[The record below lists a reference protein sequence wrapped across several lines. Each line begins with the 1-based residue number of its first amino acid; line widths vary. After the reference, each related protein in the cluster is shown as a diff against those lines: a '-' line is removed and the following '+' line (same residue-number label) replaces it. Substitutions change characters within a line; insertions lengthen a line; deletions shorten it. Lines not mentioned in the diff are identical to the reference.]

1 MPLVPPPNPQ
11 SVAPLP
17 SSAGVPLIDMQRQYA
32 ALEKE
37 LLAAIQRV
45 CSSGRFVLG
54 PDCLDLERAVAAY
67 SQTKHA
73 IACASGSDA
82 LLLAL
87 MASGVDAGDEVI
99 VPSYTFF
106 ATASAVARLGAKPVF
121 VDIEPDGF
129 NIDPARIE
137 AAVTPATK
145 AVIPVHLYGQCAEMK
160 PIIEVAKR
168 HGLTVI
174 EDAAQAIGAEYHG
187 RRAGSIGQMGCLS
200 FYPTKNLGGFGDG
213 GMLTTNDDQL
223 ADKLRLLR
231 VHGMQPR
238 YYHQVLGINS
248 RLDSLQ
254 AAVLN
259 VKLPH
264 LNRWT
269 ELRQAHAD
277 RYTELFTAHGLDR
290 VLTLP
295 PTLAGRRHV
304 WNQYIVRVPEGRRDA
319 LRTHL
324 SQKKIGSEIYY
335 PVPLHS
341 QPCFAY
347 LGARP
352 GSLPETDRAAAETVA
367 LPIFPELTPGEQA
380 LVVQEIAAFFGA
392 AQAAAG
398 HVLEGP
404 KFLKRSAAP
413 RSEAKTR

>member
-11 SVAPLP
+11 PVAPLP
-17 SSAGVPLIDMQRQYA
+17 ADTGVPLIDMNRQYA
-32 ALEKE
+32 LLEKQI
-37 LLAAIQRV
+37 LAAIKRV

-54 PDCLDLERAVAAY
+54 PDCSDLERAVAGY
-67 SQTKHA
+67 CQTKHA

-87 MASGVDAGDEVI
+87 MACGVDSGDEVI
-99 VPSYTFF
+99 APSYTFF
-106 ATASAVARLGAKPVF
+106 ATAAAVARLGAVPVF

-129 NIDPARIE
+129 NLDPAKLE

-145 AVIPVHLYGQCAEMK
+145 AIIPVHLYGQCAEME
-160 PIIEVAKR
+160 PIMTVAQR

-174 EDAAQAIGAEYHG
+174 EDAAQAIGAEYRG
-187 RRAGSIGQMGCLS
+187 QRAGSIGQMGCLS

-213 GMLTTNDDQL
+213 GMLTTNDDHL

-269 ELRQAHAD
+269 ELRQAHAE
-277 RYTELFTAHGLDR
+277 RYTELFRSHRLEG
-290 VLTLP
+290 VLALP
-295 PTLAGRRHV
+295 PALPDRRHV
-304 WNQYIVRVPEGRRDA
+304 WNQYIVRVPGGRRDA
-319 LRTHL
+319 LRAHL

-335 PVPLHS
+335 PVPLH
-341 QPCFAY
+341 QQQCFGY
-347 LGARP
+347 LGVRP
-352 GSLPETDRAAAETVA
+352 GSLPETDRAAAETLA
-367 LPIFPELTPGEQA
+367 LPIFPELTPAEQT

-392 AQAAAG
+392 FAADAG
-398 HVLEGP
+398 HALEGP
-404 KFLKRSAAP
+404 KFLKRPAGKKN
-413 RSEAKTR
+413 AKTR

>member
-11 SVAPLP
+11 PVAPP
-17 SSAGVPLIDMQRQYA
+17 VDTGVPLIDMNRQYA
-32 ALEKE
+32 VLEKQI
-37 LLAAIQRV
+37 LAAIKRV

-54 PDCLDLERAVAAY
+54 PDCGDLERALADY
-67 SQTKHA
+67 CQTKHA

-87 MASGVDAGDEVI
+87 MACGVGPGDEVL

-106 ATASAVARLGAKPVF
+106 ATASAVARLGAVPVF
-121 VDIEPDGF
+121 VDIEPEGF
-129 NIDPARIE
+129 NLDPAKLA

-145 AVIPVHLYGQCAEMK
+145 AIIPVHLYGQCAELD
-160 PIIEVAKR
+160 PIMEVAKR

-174 EDAAQAIGAEYHG
+174 EDAAQAIGAEYRG
-187 RRAGSIGQMGCLS
+187 RRAGSIGQIGCLS

-213 GMLTTNDDQL
+213 GMLTTSDDQL

-269 ELRQAHAD
+269 ELRQAHAA
-277 RYTELFTAHGLDR
+277 RYTELFRSHGLENA
-290 VLTLP
+290 LTLP
-295 PTLAGRRHV
+295 AALPERRHV
-304 WNQYIVRVPEGRRDA
+304 WNQYIVRVAGGRRDA
-319 LRTHL
+319 LRAHL
-324 SQKKIGSEIYY
+324 AQKKIGTEIYY
-335 PVPLHS
+335 PVPLHR
-341 QPCFAY
+341 QECFGY
-347 LGARP
+347 LGVRP
-352 GSLPETDRAAAETVA
+352 GSLPETDRAAAETLA
-367 LPIFPELTPGEQA
+367 LPIFPELAPGEQT
-380 LVVQEIAAFFGA
+380 LVVREIAAFFGA
-392 AQAAAG
+392 AAPDAG
-398 HVLEGP
+398 HALEGP
-404 KFLKRSAAP
+404 KFLKRSGGKK
-413 RSEAKTR
+413 SAKTR